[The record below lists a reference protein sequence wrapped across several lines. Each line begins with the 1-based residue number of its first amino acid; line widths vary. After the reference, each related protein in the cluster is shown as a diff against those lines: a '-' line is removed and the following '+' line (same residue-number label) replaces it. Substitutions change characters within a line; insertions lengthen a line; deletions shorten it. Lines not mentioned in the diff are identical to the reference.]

1 MPQKNIP
8 HLPLAVALKKRAM
21 TLDADLIR
29 QLRAA
34 DHLSP
39 RLLHGTRVV
48 TKRLRAW
55 WRLMLPVAGRTPV
68 RHAQKRLTAVAQ
80 MLAPVRDAHVMHQ
93 MLQRLSPRTAAGPVR
108 TALEAVARQLTT
120 AAAEGAAPAF
130 PQLRDQLIRALRS
143 DAAAWRRLP
152 VALIPD
158 ELIVAELA
166 RTYRRARR
174 RGRRAARRDAARDL
188 HAWRMWVKAHVHQLE
203 FLNAERRG
211 RWAAMV
217 RQLARLGRLLGRGQ
231 DLAILD
237 GWVDWRAST
246 GALNRKAA
254 ARVHTLLRRR
264 QDELRTRCERLG
276 RRLFAAKP
284 KDFASRL
291 AGPGRPPAGNSR
303 RNRPAAVRGK
313 S

>member
-21 TLDADLIR
+21 TLDADLAR

-55 WRLMLPVAGRTPV
+55 WQLMRPVAGRTPV
-68 RHAQKRLTAVAQ
+68 RHAQQRLTAVAQ

-93 MLQRLSPRTAAGPVR
+93 MLRRLSPRVKAGSLR
-108 TALEAVARQLTT
+108 TALEAVDRQLTAT
-120 AAAEGAAPAF
+120 AAEGAAPAF
-130 PQLRDQLIRALRS
+130 PQLRNQLIRVLRS

-152 VALIPD
+152 VARTPD

-174 RGRRAARRDAARDL
+174 RGRRAARRNAARDL
-188 HAWRMWVKAHVHQLE
+188 HAWRMWVKAYLHQME
-203 FLNAERRG
+203 FFTAERR
-211 RWAAMV
+211 RRRPEMI
-217 RQLARLGRLLGRGQ
+217 RQLARLGRWLGRGQ

-254 ARVHTLLRRR
+254 GRVHTLLRRR
-264 QDELRTRCERLG
+264 QDEVRARCERLG
-276 RRLFAAKP
+276 RRLFAVKP
-284 KDFASRL
+284 KAFAAQLSGPSRPR
-291 AGPGRPPAGNSR
+291 AGQPR
-303 RNRPAAVRGK
+303 RRRPAAVRR
-313 S
+313 